1 MNNSIIE
8 LLFTG
13 KEYSPII
20 DACKSENDF
29 NKEQEKYILDKFL
42 LKLNKENNLV
52 INTSDGIS
60 KKNSSHT
67 IYSPDFKEGYFGGI
81 VGVVTGQIELDREE
95 IENLGVKL
103 NSIENEKIIFKIK
116 LQIQSRLDSNKPFFL
131 ATMLLRNNIKLNNN
145 LIPSNMD
152 GFYDYLLLFWFKEQL
167 QNAYLKGY
175 YRTYHRFEKNDDR
188 LKGSININAH
198 IKRNLG
204 QNNGK
209 IAYSYREYTVN
220 NPLNQLIVAAYIYL
234 KKKYFDLVTEN
245 FDSIYELKRI
255 IDYLRNEI
263 GGSKINYQTILSKNA
278 KTISHP
284 YYTEYEE
291 LRKTCLKILRDEGI
305 SIFDGDSVEETQ
317 GILFY
322 LPDLW
327 ELYLED
333 LMKEKLIIPKITIES
348 QKNIG
353 VIIPENI
360 SEEDK
365 KEPLKITFPDFV
377 FNRNNSSFLV
387 LDAKFKPKWETILSD
402 KSSGIDLKD
411 YDKSIRDM
419 SSLDTNATGIIFPTD
434 KSPEVKEYLE
444 NKATYGYSFSGL
456 NQKNRFYALPIYV
469 PKSDNDLN
477 YEEWKK
483 DFNKHLINSFE
494 KLNEILEI
502 ESNSICEHC
511 NQKITRI
518 DKYCSHCGKEVI
530 RANNDIK

>member
-1 MNNSIIE
+1 MNNNIIE
-8 LLFTG
+8 LSFTG

-42 LKLNKENNLV
+42 LKLNKKNNLI
-52 INTSDGIS
+52 INTSDGLS
-60 KKNSSHT
+60 KKNSNHK

-81 VGVVTGQIELDREE
+81 VGVVTGKIELDREE
-95 IENLGVKL
+95 IENLGIKL
-103 NSIENEKIIFKIK
+103 NSIENEKIVIKIK

-131 ATMLLRNNIKLNNN
+131 ATMLLRNNIKLNNS

-167 QNAYLKGY
+167 QKAYLKGY

-255 IDYLRNEI
+255 IDYLSNEI
-263 GGSKINYQTILSKNA
+263 GSSNIDILSKNA

-305 SIFDGDSVEETQ
+305 SIFDTDSTEETQ

-333 LMKEKLIIPKITIES
+333 LMKEKLNIPQITFES

-365 KEPLKITFPDFV
+365 KEPLKTTFPDFV

-419 SSLDTNATGIIFPTD
+419 SSLDANATGIIFPTN
-434 KSPEVKEYLE
+434 KTSEAKEYLE
-444 NKATYGYSFSGL
+444 NKAVYGYSFSGL
-456 NQKNRFYALPIYV
+456 NQKNRFYALPIHV
-469 PKSDNDLN
+469 PKSENNLS
-477 YEEWKK
+477 YENWKN
-483 DFNKHLINSFE
+483 DFNEYLKEFFDKLSVILKDESRFICVECKHKLTRLDNHCSNCGE
-494 KLNEILEI
+494 K
-502 ESNSICEHC
+502 
-511 NQKITRI
+511 
-518 DKYCSHCGKEVI
+518 VI
-530 RANNDIK
+530 KK